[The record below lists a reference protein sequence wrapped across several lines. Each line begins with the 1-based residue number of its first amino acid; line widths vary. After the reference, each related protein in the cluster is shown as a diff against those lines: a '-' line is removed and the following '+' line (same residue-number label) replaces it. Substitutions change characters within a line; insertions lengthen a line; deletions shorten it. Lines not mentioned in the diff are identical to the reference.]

1 MKHFFI
7 NFLLDIFF
15 ILPNW
20 ILKALTLR
28 KEITYKNEVFDYQSM
43 TYISL
48 ISWIITKYRLALDM
62 ADFSNDMREKMSNFR
77 MKINNSK
84 LPKEIVQKKDR
95 AIDQKNKLVLRQ
107 YSLNSQMSDKAI
119 LFFHGGGYAISN
131 IDVYNPVASLMCEG
145 LSSSIFSLEYSLSP
159 ENKFPKAL
167 EEANIAFDWLM
178 SHGYT
183 KEQIIICGDSAGAH
197 LAASLLHD
205 LKARDKELPFL
216 QVLIYPMIS
225 PSLDFPSLERLS
237 ENFLLTK
244 EQMKWFWHYFRAE
257 EANNLDPR
265 FDLLKIDNNNKF
277 DTKTVIITAGF
288 DPLCDEA
295 EAYAA
300 KLNDMGNDVKQ
311 IHYPSLFHGFI
322 NITRLKTAKLATM
335 DILKEIKRNI

>member
-7 NFLLDIFF
+7 NFFLSIFF

-20 ILKALTLR
+20 ALKVLTLR
-28 KEITYKNEVFDYQSM
+28 KEIIYKNEVFDYQSM

-48 ISWIITKYRLALDM
+48 ISWVITKFGLALDM
-62 ADFSNDMREKMSNFR
+62 ADFSNDMREKMSDFR
-77 MKINNSK
+77 MKINNNELS
-84 LPKEIVQKKDR
+84 QKIIDKQDHI
-95 AIDQKNKLVLRQ
+95 IDQENKLVLRQ
-107 YSLNSQMSDKAI
+107 YSTDIQMTDKAV

-131 IDVYNPVASLMCEG
+131 IDVYNPVVSLMCEE
-145 LSSSIFSLEYSLSP
+145 LNSNIFSLEYSLSP

-167 EEANIAFDWLM
+167 EEANIAFEWLR
-178 SHGYT
+178 SYGYS

-205 LKARDKELPFL
+205 LKIRDKELPFL
-216 QVLIYPMIS
+216 QVLIYPMVS
-225 PSLDFPSLERLS
+225 PSLDFPSMERLG

-244 EQMKWFWHYFRAE
+244 EHMKWFWHYLRAKE
-257 EANNLDPR
+257 INNLDSR

-300 KLNDMGNDVKQ
+300 KLNDMGNNVKQ

>member
-1 MKHFFI
+1 MKHLFI
-7 NFLLDIFF
+7 NFLLNIFF

-20 ILKALTLR
+20 ALKVITLR
-28 KEITYKNEVFDYQSM
+28 KEIVYKNEIFDYQSM
-43 TYISL
+43 IYISL
-48 ISWIITKYRLALDM
+48 TSWFITKFGLALDL
-62 ADFSNDMREKMSNFR
+62 ADFSNDMREKMSSLR
-77 MKINNSK
+77 LKIKNSAH
-84 LPKEIVQKKDR
+84 PKKIVHKEDLI
-95 AIDQKNKLVLRQ
+95 IDQKNKLVLRQ
-107 YSLNSQMSDKAI
+107 YSLDSQMSNKAV

-131 IDVYNPVASLMCEG
+131 IDAYNPVASLMCEQ
-145 LSSSIFSLEYSLSP
+145 LNSNIFSLEYSLSP

-167 EEANIAFDWLM
+167 EEANIAFEWLRK
-178 SHGYT
+178 HGYS

-205 LKARDKELPFL
+205 LKARDRELPFM
-216 QVLIYPMIS
+216 QVLIYPMVS
-225 PSLDFPSLERLS
+225 PSLDFPSLERLG

-244 EQMKWFWHYFRAE
+244 EQMRWFWHYFRAE
-257 EANNLDPR
+257 EANNLDSR

-277 DTKTVIITAGF
+277 HTKTVIITAGF

-300 KLNDMGNDVKQ
+300 KLNDMGNAVKQ

>member
-7 NFLLDIFF
+7 NFFLGIFF

-20 ILKALTLR
+20 ALKVLTLR
-28 KEITYKNEVFDYQSM
+28 KEIMFKNEVFDYQSM

-48 ISWIITKYRLALDM
+48 ISWFITKFGYTLDM
-62 ADFSNDMREKMSNFR
+62 SEFSDDMREKMANLR
-77 MKINNSK
+77 IKINNNVT
-84 LPKEIVQKKDR
+84 PKKIIHKEDLI
-95 AIDQKNKLVLRQ
+95 IDQKNNLILRQ
-107 YSLNSQMSDKAI
+107 YSIDSQMSDKGV

-131 IDVYNPVASLMCEG
+131 IDVYDPVASLMCEE
-145 LSSSIFSLEYSLSP
+145 LNTKIFSLEYSLSP

-167 EEANIAFDWLM
+167 EEANIAYEWLRR
-178 SHGYT
+178 HGYS
-183 KEQIIICGDSAGAH
+183 KEKIIICGDSAGGH

-205 LKARDKELPFL
+205 RNSKDKELPFL

-225 PSLDFPSLERLS
+225 PSLDFPSMNRLG

-257 EANNLDPR
+257 DANNSDSR
-265 FDLLKIDNNNKF
+265 FDLLKIDNNNNF

-300 KLNDMGNDVKQ
+300 KLNDMGNKVKQ
-311 IHYPSLFHGFI
+311 IHYPSLFHSFI

-335 DILKEIKRNI
+335 DIFKEIKKYI

>member
-20 ILKALTLR
+20 TLKALTLR

-62 ADFSNDMREKMSNFR
+62 ADFSSDMREKMSNFR

-84 LPKEIVQKKDR
+84 LPKEIVQKEDR
-95 AIDQKNKLVLRQ
+95 VIDQKNKLVLRQ

-178 SHGYT
+178 SNGYT

-216 QVLIYPMIS
+216 QVLIYPMVS
-225 PSLDFPSLERLS
+225 PSLDFPSLERLG
-237 ENFLLTK
+237 EDFLLTK

-311 IHYPSLFHGFI
+311 IHYPGLFHGFI

>member
-7 NFLLDIFF
+7 NFLLSIFF

-20 ILKALTLR
+20 ILKALTMK
-28 KEITYKNEVFDYQSM
+28 KEVSYKNEVFDYQSM

-48 ISWIITKYRLALDM
+48 ISWYMTKFGQVLDM
-62 ADFSNDMREKMSNFR
+62 ADFSDDMRKKMSDIR
-77 MKINNSK
+77 MKINNNKS
-84 LPKEIVQKKDR
+84 PKQVINKKDH
-95 AIDQKNKLVLRQ
+95 IIEKKSELVLRQ
-107 YSLNSQMSDKAI
+107 YSIDSEMTDKAV

-131 IDVYNPVASLMCEG
+131 IDVYNPVVSLMCQE
-145 LSSSIFSLEYSLSP
+145 LNSNIFSLEYSLSP

-167 EEANIAFDWLM
+167 EEANIAFDWLK
-178 SHGYT
+178 SKGFK
-183 KEQIIICGDSAGAH
+183 KENIIICGDSAGAH

-205 LKARDKELPFL
+205 LNSKNKELPFL

-225 PSLDFPSLERLS
+225 PSLDFPSMERLR

-244 EQMKWFWHYFRAE
+244 EQMKWFWHYFRADE
-257 EANNLDPR
+257 SNNLDPR
-265 FDLLKIDNNNKF
+265 FDLLKIDNNDKF
-277 DTKTVIITAGF
+277 NTKTVIITAGF

-300 KLNDMGNDVKQ
+300 KLNDIGNDVKQ

-335 DILKEIKRNI
+335 DIFREIRTNL

>member
-1 MKHFFI
+1 MKHFLI
-7 NFLLDIFF
+7 NFFLNIFF

-20 ILKALTLR
+20 ALKVLTLR

-43 TYISL
+43 IYISF
-48 ISWIITKYRLALDM
+48 ISWFIAKFGLALDM
-62 ADFSNDMREKMSNFR
+62 ADFSNDMRVKMSNFR
-77 MKINNSK
+77 MKINNNH
-84 LPKEIVQKKDR
+84 LPKKTINKEDHIIDKK
-95 AIDQKNKLVLRQ
+95 NNLVLRQ
-107 YSLNSQMSDKAI
+107 YSLESQMSDKAV

-131 IDVYNPVASLMCEG
+131 IDVYNPVVSLMCEE
-145 LSSSIFSLEYSLSP
+145 LDSNIFSLEYSLSP

-167 EEANIAFDWLM
+167 EEANIAFDWLIN
-178 SHGYT
+178 HGYR

-205 LKARDKELPFL
+205 LKARDEGLPFL
-216 QVLIYPMIS
+216 QVLIYPMVS
-225 PSLDFPSLERLS
+225 PSLDFPSLERLG

-257 EANNLDPR
+257 EANNLDSR

-300 KLNDMGNDVKQ
+300 KLNDMGNNVKQ

-322 NITRLKTAKLATM
+322 NITRLKTAKLATI
-335 DILKEIKRNI
+335 DILREIKRNI

>member
-7 NFLLDIFF
+7 NFLLSIFF

-20 ILKALTLR
+20 ALKALTLR
-28 KEITYKNEVFDYQSM
+28 KEISYKNEVFDYQSM

-48 ISWIITKYRLALDM
+48 ISWLITKVGLASDM
-62 ADFSNDMREKMSNFR
+62 AEFSTNMREKMSNFR
-77 MKINNSK
+77 MKINNSV
-84 LPKEIVQKKDR
+84 LPKKIIHKEDLI
-95 AIDQKNKLVLRQ
+95 IEQKNKLVLRQ
-107 YSLNSQMSDKAI
+107 YSLDSQMTDKAF

-131 IDVYNPVASLMCEG
+131 IDVYNPVASIMCEE
-145 LSSSIFSLEYSLSP
+145 LNSKVFSLEYSLSP

-167 EEANIAFDWLM
+167 EEANIAFDWLR
-178 SHGYT
+178 SHGFS

-205 LKARDKELPFL
+205 LKSKDKELPLL
-216 QVLIYPMIS
+216 QILIYPMVS
-225 PSLDFPSLERLS
+225 PSLDFPSLERLK

-257 EANNLDPR
+257 EANNLDSR

-300 KLNDMGNDVKQ
+300 KLNDMGKNVKQ
-311 IHYPSLFHGFI
+311 IHYPSLFHSFI

-335 DILKEIKRNI
+335 DIFREIKRNL

>member
-28 KEITYKNEVFDYQSM
+28 KEITHKNEVFDYQSM

-48 ISWIITKYRLALDM
+48 ISWIITKFRLALDM

-77 MKINNSK
+77 MKIKNSK
-84 LPKEIVQKKDR
+84 LPKEIVHKEDII
-95 AIDQKNKLVLRQ
+95 IDQKNKLVLRQ
-107 YSLNSQMSDKAI
+107 YSLDSQMSDKAI

-145 LSSSIFSLEYSLSP
+145 LSSNIFSLEYSLSP
-159 ENKFPKAL
+159 EKKFPKAL
-167 EEANIAFDWLM
+167 EEANIAFEWLM
-178 SHGYT
+178 SHGYS

-216 QVLIYPMIS
+216 QVLIYPMVS
-225 PSLDFPSLERLS
+225 PSLDFPSLERLGKD
-237 ENFLLTK
+237 FLLTK